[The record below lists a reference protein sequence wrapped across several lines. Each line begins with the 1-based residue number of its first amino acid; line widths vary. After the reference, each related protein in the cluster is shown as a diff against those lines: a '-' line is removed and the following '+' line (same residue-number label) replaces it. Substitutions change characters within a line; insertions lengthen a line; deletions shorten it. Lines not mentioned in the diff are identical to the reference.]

1 MQVDVRGW
9 AMSVPDE
16 LRYSKDHEWVR
27 LTGSRAVIGI
37 TAHAADEL
45 GDVVFVDLPAI
56 GSSLAQFK
64 VFGAIESV
72 KAVSE
77 LFSPLSGDV
86 VAVTGDLTHVGLP
99 SEYRAVGEW
108 LTGFGTPAAIT
119 VIPGNHDSYVAEP

>member
-1 MQVDVRGW
+1 
-9 AMSVPDE
+9 MSVPDE

-72 KAVSE
+72 KAVSD
-77 LFSPLSGDV
+77 LYSPISGTITAKNEALGSDPAIINSDPYGGGWLLEV
-86 VAVTGDLTHVGLP
+86 EVAIIADLDSLLDAAG
-99 SEYRAVGEW
+99 YRQHIG
-108 LTGFGTPAAIT
+108 
-119 VIPGNHDSYVAEP
+119 